1 MEAIREDTGPA
12 RVKALHRNLQL
23 WIALSADLL
32 DDANKLPE
40 QVRASLL
47 SLSIWVEKHTKSVL
61 AGSATVDAL
70 IDVNRSIIA
79 GLFEASKAQQ
89 APPSPQPTQFE
100 AQSA

>member
-1 MEAIREDTGPA
+1 MAGYSAYQTAHRAAINPIQMEADIMARVTREMEAIREDTGPA

-47 SLSIWVEKHTKSVL
+47 SLSIWVETPRAFWPAV
-61 AGSATVDAL
+61 
-70 IDVNRSIIA
+70 
-79 GLFEASKAQQ
+79 
-89 APPSPQPTQFE
+89 PPSTP
-100 AQSA
+100 